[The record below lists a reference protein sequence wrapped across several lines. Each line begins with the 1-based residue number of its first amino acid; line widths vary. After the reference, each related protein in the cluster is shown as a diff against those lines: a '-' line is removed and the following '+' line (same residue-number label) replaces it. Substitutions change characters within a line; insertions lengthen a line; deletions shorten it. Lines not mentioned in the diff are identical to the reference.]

1 MEFTIMQV
9 GSKRRRSLGART
21 ATCITCLISTC
32 RMFRSTR
39 RWGRTYRVSTGTW
52 VLPKP
57 RCDAEKHDFE
67 THRYRL

>member
-32 RMFRSTR
+32 WRA
-39 RWGRTYRVSTGTW
+39 
-52 VLPKP
+52 P
-57 RCDAEKHDFE
+57 RQ
-67 THRYRL
+67 L